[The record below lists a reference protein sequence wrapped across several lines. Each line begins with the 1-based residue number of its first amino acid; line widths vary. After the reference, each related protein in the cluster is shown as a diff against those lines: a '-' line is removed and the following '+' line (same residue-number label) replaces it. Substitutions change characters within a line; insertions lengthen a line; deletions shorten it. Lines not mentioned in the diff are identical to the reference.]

1 MDRRSRHGG
10 VARSLLVHRRTVV
23 LREDSPAVGG
33 SLEVGSRLE
42 RGSRSSESTGCMG
55 RTWCQRVGLS
65 VGVEDSEAAYGVR
78 TAVVL
83 EKLLQ

>member
-1 MDRRSRHGG
+1 MVR
-10 VARSLLVHRRTVV
+10 RRTVV

-55 RTWCQRVGLS
+55 RTWCSRIG
-65 VGVEDSEAAYGVR
+65 
-78 TAVVL
+78 
-83 EKLLQ
+83 